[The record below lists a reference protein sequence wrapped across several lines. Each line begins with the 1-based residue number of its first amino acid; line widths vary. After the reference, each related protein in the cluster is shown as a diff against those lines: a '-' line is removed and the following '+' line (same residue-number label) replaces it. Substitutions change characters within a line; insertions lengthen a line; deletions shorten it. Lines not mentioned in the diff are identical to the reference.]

1 MVSFRTETCSTSQIA
16 RCEQRCLLSIH
27 RWQYIYYFKVTCI
40 LLIEIKQTQHN
51 FLNTQGLAKETT
63 SGTPLLRGQEATE
76 GSFGRCSCSA
86 RFVPLAQS
94 YYPKARAAL
103 TKTNPQNQFLRKR
116 LLFDVSSD
124 SRFFQ
129 SPSMT
134 PKLKRSKHCHCVR
147 QLKVGGVLAPP
158 KKVSSFRKQTWYH
171 ETCSHTVCVSA
182 PHVRGREKPS
192 AAQGQI
198 VGLTSA

>member
-76 GSFGRCSCSA
+76 GSFGRCSYSA

-94 YYPKARAAL
+94 
-103 TKTNPQNQFLRKR
+103 
-116 LLFDVSSD
+116 
-124 SRFFQ
+124 
-129 SPSMT
+129 
-134 PKLKRSKHCHCVR
+134 
-147 QLKVGGVLAPP
+147 
-158 KKVSSFRKQTWYH
+158 
-171 ETCSHTVCVSA
+171 
-182 PHVRGREKPS
+182 
-192 AAQGQI
+192 
-198 VGLTSA
+198 